1 MPNLHEGKP
10 TMGAFAHAL
19 RSLAEDD
26 KRINN
31 SRPLGRQ
38 ICGQFFGRELL
49 LAGMRPGDGIRNCCL
64 RFEDHSGEH
73 SSENPDLDVGTIEGD
88 SP

>member
-1 MPNLHEGKP
+1 
-10 TMGAFAHAL
+10 MGSFVRAL
-19 RSLAEDD
+19 RSLAGDD

-31 SRPLGRQ
+31 SRPHGRQ

-49 LAGMRPGDGIRNCCL
+49 LAGMRAGTGIRNCCL

-73 SSENPDLDVGTIEGD
+73 SSENPDLDIGYQEGD
-88 SP
+88 LS